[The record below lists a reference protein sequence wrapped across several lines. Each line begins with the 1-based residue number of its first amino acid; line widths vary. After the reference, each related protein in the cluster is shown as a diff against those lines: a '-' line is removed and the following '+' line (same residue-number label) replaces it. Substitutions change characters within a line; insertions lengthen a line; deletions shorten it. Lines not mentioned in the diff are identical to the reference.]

1 MLTSSATLT
10 SMALTLNPRDGHA
23 GLSSLFT
30 AAVVSQSFCK
40 MLLEAPQQAL
50 SQGYMG
56 KPFALSTE
64 DAALIISLNARS
76 LPDLAKQVVQTLGQ

>member
-10 SMALTLNPRDGHA
+10 NVALTLNPREQHA
-23 GLSSLFT
+23 GLNSVFT

-40 MLLEAPQQAL
+40 MLLEAPQRAL

-56 KPFALSTE
+56 KPFALSAE

-76 LPDLAKQVVQTLGQ
+76 LPDLAQQVVQTLGQ